1 MNTLMAGAA
10 ETPITAI
17 KDKPEVYAE
26 LYARA
31 LVLADGEKQLAIV
44 TADYGQFPLDY
55 NKVLLDAIQ
64 EATDILPEH
73 VVINCS
79 HTHNAPGVDGRWIT
93 EASEAWLA
101 TCLAELVKNAVEAL
115 EPATLRVGRAPV
127 QIGYNRRLMNDEGY
141 ITMAPNPE
149 GSVVPWVD
157 VLGAYDENGQIIAVL
172 FSHAAHPG
180 DCPLVERRDRC

>member
-1 MNTLMAGAA
+1 MAGAA
-10 ETPITAI
+10 ETVITSI

-31 LVLADGEKQLAIV
+31 LVLADGEKRIAIV
-44 TADYGQFPLDY
+44 TADYGQFTLQY
-55 NKVLLDAIQ
+55 NKVLLDAI
-64 EATDILPEH
+64 EDATGIPPEH

-93 EASEAWLA
+93 EESEAWLA
-101 TCLAELVKNAVEAL
+101 NCLAELVKNAVNAL

-127 QIGYNRRLMNDEGY
+127 QIGYNRRIMNDEGY

-157 VLGAYDENGQIIAVL
+157 VLGAYDADGQIIAVL
-172 FSHAAHPG
+172 FSHAGTPSN
-180 DCPLVERRDRC
+180 CPLVKRGDRC